1 MLTLVLK
8 LNQDHQDISLY
19 YYLFYQLRSLKT
31 FISLLIILLSLCVI
45 SGMTSVIII
54 SRLRFGLGSSDVLLG
69 LRNSSANSVTAI
81 IVGSGACEM
90 GTGTGSGAGSM
101 VGVGVGVVLGM
112 NRDVGESVAQ
122 DSDNCI
128 LDFL

>member
-1 MLTLVLK
+1 MTL
-8 LNQDHQDISLY
+8 
-19 YYLFYQLRSLKT
+19 
-31 FISLLIILLSLCVI
+31 
-45 SGMTSVIII
+45 VIII

-81 IVGSGACEM
+81 IVGSGACGR
-90 GTGTGSGAGSM
+90 GTGMGSGAGSM
-101 VGVGVGVVLGM
+101 VGVGVGVVLGK
-112 NRDVGESVAQ
+112 NRDVGESVGQ